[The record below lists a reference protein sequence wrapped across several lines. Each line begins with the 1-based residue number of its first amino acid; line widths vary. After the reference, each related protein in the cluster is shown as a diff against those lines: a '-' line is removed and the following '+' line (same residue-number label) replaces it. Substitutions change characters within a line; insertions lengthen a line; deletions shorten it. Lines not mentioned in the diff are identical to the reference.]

1 MKLTS
6 KVKDLNSQ
14 FKNLCSENEGLEN
27 KVSNKMDEIKAKEE
41 AEVES
46 LQLGIKLQ
54 TEIVRIKK
62 EFAEL
67 MNSGRKD
74 EAMKLTSKV
83 KDLNKQFINLCA
95 DNKSLEDKV
104 SIEMDKIKA

>member
-46 LQLGIKLQ
+46 L
-54 TEIVRIKK
+54 
-62 EFAEL
+62 
-67 MNSGRKD
+67 
-74 EAMKLTSKV
+74 
-83 KDLNKQFINLCA
+83 
-95 DNKSLEDKV
+95 
-104 SIEMDKIKA
+104 